1 MNGNGLV
8 VASGMNIVVV
18 TLNYRV
24 GPYGFLSSQEV
35 EQEASLNNGLKD
47 IIQALKWVQ
56 THIGTV
62 CHFFS

>member
-1 MNGNGLV
+1 
-8 VASGMNIVVV
+8 MNIVVV

-62 CHFFS
+62 CYFFS